1 MSNKSNQGSSD
12 DEYGEE
18 KPDDGFKFSAQGK
31 KMAASIAKYML
42 MRYFFP
48 DLDRKKQQRAQNE
61 FLVDMKFDLSKGS
74 IAKATTKLNN
84 RKFLVR

>member
-1 MSNKSNQGSSD
+1 MSNKSNKESSD

-18 KPDDGFKFSAQGK
+18 NPDDGFKFSAQGK

-61 FLVDMKFDLSKGS
+61 FLVVMKFDLTKGS